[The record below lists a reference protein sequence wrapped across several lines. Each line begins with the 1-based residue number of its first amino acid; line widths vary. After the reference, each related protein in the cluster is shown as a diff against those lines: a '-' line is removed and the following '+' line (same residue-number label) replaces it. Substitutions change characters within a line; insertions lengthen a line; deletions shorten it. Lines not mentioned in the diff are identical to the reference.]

1 MVKKFYWIV
10 LGFDTHLEVHEGGA
24 PPLDRLKIKDS
35 PFYLIC
41 GKHHKRGIIP
51 GYFNEENQAVYAY
64 NGKERQAK
72 EFLWVIADRPGK
84 LLVSFF
90 KYCFVCSKFLKIY
103 FL

>member
-1 MVKKFYWIV
+1 MN
-10 LGFDTHLEVHEGGA
+10 FDAHLEVHKTGA